1 MTCPLRVGGAVAVGL
16 RSCWPTR
23 CRCARTGCEPR
34 ESNGIR
40 LLRSL
45 APWAAV
51 VIVEGRL
58 ATSQPRARAS
68 LRRDVLEEDLIA
80 LDGVVCPSVVS
91 TQSYSLTTTVPV
103 ARSPRRSY
111 SLRAPGLPWPT
122 FTARSRR
129 PRSSARRSD
138 SAIRAVPTP
147 LPRCSGR
154 TWRWQI
160 STASGCAT
168 RPSAPTNPVHRITAE
183 PRGSPSRHATR
194 YSEEPCAAFDA
205 CASWTPPGTGHFSVR
220 TVRSAIPRDLDRH
233 GDGQR
238 SHGEVHDHRRCI
250 ARRPCRHHRAASRA
264 FPKTPRR
271 RVLHDA
277 RWIRHPIGRRSTL
290 CG

>member
-34 ESNGIR
+34 EWNGIR

-45 APWAAV
+45 ALWDAV

-58 ATSQPRARAS
+58 ATSRPRA
-68 LRRDVLEEDLIA
+68 
-80 LDGVVCPSVVS
+80 
-91 TQSYSLTTTVPV
+91 
-103 ARSPRRSY
+103 
-111 SLRAPGLPWPT
+111 
-122 FTARSRR
+122 R

-160 STASGCAT
+160 STVSGCAT

-194 YSEEPCAAFDA
+194 QSEEPCAAFDA

-220 TVRSAIPRDLDRH
+220 TVRSAAVQGRMSIGPVWILAGRRRGRSGPAAVATAQQDRPLSDSARPRSTR
-233 GDGQR
+233 
-238 SHGEVHDHRRCI
+238 
-250 ARRPCRHHRAASRA
+250 RRPAESRGGTRSPALHRTSALSTSSCRLSSVAEDAAEESA
-264 FPKTPRR
+264 PRR
-271 RVLHDA
+271 EVDSSPER
-277 RWIRHPIGRRSTL
+277 P
-290 CG
+290 

>member
-45 APWAAV
+45 ALWAAV

-58 ATSQPRARAS
+58 ATSRPRA
-68 LRRDVLEEDLIA
+68 
-80 LDGVVCPSVVS
+80 
-91 TQSYSLTTTVPV
+91 
-103 ARSPRRSY
+103 
-111 SLRAPGLPWPT
+111 
-122 FTARSRR
+122 R

-194 YSEEPCAAFDA
+194 QSEEPCAAFDA

-220 TVRSAIPRDLDRH
+220 TVRSAAVQGGCPSGQYGHSQDVVGAARDPRRSPRHSRTVRSAIQRDLDRH

-238 SHGEVHDHRRCI
+238 SHGEVHDPRRCI
-250 ARRPCRHHRAASRA
+250 ARRPCRNHRAASRA

-277 RWIRHPIGRRSTL
+277 RWIRHPNGRRSTL